1 MAGRFSRHCHDTQGD
16 GDTGPEPVS
25 SGPGHRRRWRAPVV
39 RRSGPTSRIA
49 GPAQAN
55 VHVCVPRKRSPH
67 RALSPASVLE
77 PMPAKAALGSRRAA
91 RRALRDVTDP
101 VVRVP
106 DKHRNR
112 HGRSLL
118 TLVRDRL
125 VSADRIVAALTA
137 RTRRGTELLE
147 LLAIC
152 AGSQSEAE
160 IAMLNVIRAS
170 RLTEPTRQ
178 YTVTAGGHN
187 YRLDLAYPT
196 ALLAIEVDG
205 KAWHFNA
212 EHRTSDIRRDAVLA
226 LRPAGS
232 PCASPPS
239 GDHRGRTWNAR
250 LVASRTR

>member
-1 MAGRFSRHCHDTQGD
+1 MCAGLPT
-16 GDTGPEPVS
+16 VS
-25 SGPGHRRRWRAPVV
+25 LE
-39 RRSGPTSRIA
+39 TSLIQSF
-49 GPAQAN
+49 GCLTN
-55 VHVCVPRKRSPH
+55 I
-67 RALSPASVLE
+67 
-77 PMPAKAALGSRRAA
+77 GI
-91 RRALRDVTDP
+91 RRALVI
-101 VVRVP
+101 
-106 DKHRNR
+106 N
-112 HGRSLL
+112 S
-118 TLVRDRL
+118 VRDRL
-125 VSADRIVAALTA
+125 VSADRIVAAVTA

-226 LRPAGS
+226 AVGWLTLRFTFEQITTESEWVAA
-232 PCASPPS
+232 CVA
-239 GDHRGRTWNAR
+239 DALRRRTEI
-250 LVASRTR
+250 